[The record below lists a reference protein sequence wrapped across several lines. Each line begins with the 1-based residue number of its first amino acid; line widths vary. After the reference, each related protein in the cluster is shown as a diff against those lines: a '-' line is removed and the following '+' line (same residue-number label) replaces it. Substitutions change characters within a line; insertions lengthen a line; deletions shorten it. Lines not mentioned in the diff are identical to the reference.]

1 MDLLERGRSLGEL
14 GRSLRWTDMRAF
26 LAHLPVDSHTAEAM
40 DPEGI
45 RDRRIIAELLTPR
58 TQFVAAVHDSLESA
72 VLGLAGARAE
82 SGIIKRIAH
91 GILSNGPEVQQ
102 DNATPSGRGLHNRR
116 AEKSAAEIRALV
128 AARMKA

>member
-82 SGIIKRIAH
+82 SGIIKRIAKH
-91 GILSNGPEVQQ
+91 IMQGEGPKAAEE
-102 DNATPSGRGLHNRR
+102 AKPSPEKRRG
-116 AEKSAAEIRALV
+116 KSATEIRALV
-128 AARMKA
+128 AARTKK